1 MNTMHNADPTAQDH
15 DSFLD
20 IVANIVGIL
29 IILVMVVSLRARN
42 APDEP
47 TAGDTP
53 SLPQSSLQI
62 DHTALQQDVARL
74 ALESV
79 RMDDFI
85 AVRSEERNRLALMVA
100 EGEDQVAAARNAMKN
115 RDREL
120 YDLKTKVQHVRGELR
135 QMETKQL
142 RAAAAEPKSKEIENL
157 PTPIGKSVFGKEAH
171 FQILGGRII
180 QVPIDALFEE
190 ARLQA
195 RQKVWK
201 LDKLHEATET
211 VGPKGGFHMRY
222 TLEKLNIP
230 PEVRQAT
237 RRSGYMIRSKLW
249 ELIPTNTKLGESLEV
264 ALERDSSFRQVLA
277 KYDPTITTIT
287 LWTYP
292 DSFEAFRAVK
302 KELFELGFQA
312 AARPLPSGVRIAGS
326 PTGSRST
333 AQ

>member
-1 MNTMHNADPTAQDH
+1 MNTMHNADPTAGDH

-47 TAGDTP
+47 AQGETP
-53 SLPQSSLQI
+53 SLPQSALQI
-62 DHTALQQDVARL
+62 DHAALQQDVARL
-74 ALESV
+74 ALESE
-79 RMDDFI
+79 RMNQFI
-85 AVRSEERNRLALMVA
+85 AVRSGERNRLALMVA
-100 EGEDQVAAARNAMKN
+100 EGEQEIAAARNALKN
-115 RDREL
+115 RDREV
-120 YDLKTKVQHVRGELR
+120 YDLETNVQTIRDELKKT
-135 QMETKQL
+135 ETKQL
-142 RAAAAEPKSKEIENL
+142 RAAAAEPESTKVEHL

-171 FQILGGRII
+171 FQILGGRIV

-222 TLEKLNIP
+222 TLEKLNLP
-230 PEVRQAT
+230 PEVRPDT

-249 ELIPTNTKLGESLEV
+249 ELIPTRAKLGEPLEV
-264 ALERDSSFRQVLA
+264 ALERDSSFRAVLE
-277 KYDPTITTIT
+277 KLDPTITTIT

-292 DSFEAFRAVK
+292 DSFAMFRAVK
-302 KELFELGFQA
+302 KELFVLGFQA

>member
-1 MNTMHNADPTAQDH
+1 MNTTDNTDPTTGDH

-42 APDEP
+42 APEEP
-47 TAGDTP
+47 EPDGRP
-53 SLPQSSLQI
+53 SLPQSALQI
-62 DHTALQQDVARL
+62 DHAALQQDVARL
-74 ALESV
+74 ALESD
-79 RMDDFI
+79 RMDQFI
-85 AVRSEERNRLALMVA
+85 AVRSEERNRLAIMLA
-100 EGEDQVAAARNAMKN
+100 QGEDDIAAARNAMKT

-120 YDLKTKVQHVRGELR
+120 YDLKTNVRNIRKEL
-135 QMETKQL
+135 METETNQL
-142 RAAAAEPKSKEIENL
+142 RAAAAESDSKEIQNL

-171 FQILGGRII
+171 FQLLGGRII

-222 TLEKLNIP
+222 TLEKIDLP
-230 PEVRQAT
+230 PEVRQNA

-249 ELIPTNTKLGESLEV
+249 ELIPTQAKLGESLDV
-264 ALERDSSFRQVLA
+264 ALERHSSFRAVLA
-277 KYDPTITTIT
+277 KYDPTITTVT

-292 DSFEAFRAVK
+292 DSFETFRAVK

-312 AARPLPSGVRIAGS
+312 AARPLPTGVRIAGS
-326 PTGSRST
+326 PNGSRST